1 MEQITDQA
9 VAAAGGYFGRR
20 IAAIRAAIAGAADI
34 AAAQAALVE
43 LAAKWTPDALATLL
57 GDAME
62 LARWHGREAVFLD
75 EDDAPAAFAFEAVRQ
90 SFREQ
95 VDFLRQKRV
104 KPTNG
109 WLDAMHGDHDRA
121 FVVAGVTDT
130 AMLEEFQAALIS
142 AAENGGRVEDFAK
155 DFDRLVEKYGW
166 EYKGERNW
174 RIRTIFETNMRTSF
188 MAGRLKQMRDPDV
201 VKLRPYWQYLHGD
214 RRTPRVPRPV
224 HLGWNNQVLMWND
237 PWWDVHFPPN
247 DWLCSCGV
255 RTLSK
260 RDLERLGKSG
270 PDETPREAKAP
281 LMVHG
286 VGLVNQ
292 PVGVGYGW
300 DYMPGDLWERGLVPS
315 ELTADAK
322 NRLPEGGRHVVSID
336 QAAPIGDLFAASV
349 PFKQKPLA
357 PDLSAETY
365 LAAFRK
371 VFEDHPRFQAP
382 FWEDQ
387 VGHRLVIS
395 DEIFRDRQG
404 VLKLHVGD
412 RGVLAPLLAETIIDP
427 DEIWLGVRALE
438 LPGGIKEYLMTRR
451 YIRLDQE
458 TGIFA
463 AFDLGR
469 KYWSAV
475 TGFRPAKS
483 YDPAKAVKTNW
494 SYLNHE
500 RVGKLLWKRKRQP

>member
-1 MEQITDQA
+1 MEQITGQA
-9 VAAAGGYFGRR
+9 LAAAGGHFGRR
-20 IAAIRAAIAGAADI
+20 ISAIRAAIAGAADFE
-34 AAAQAALVE
+34 AAQAALVE

-75 EDDAPAAFAFEAVRQ
+75 DDDAPVAFAFEAVRQ

-109 WLDAMHGDHDRA
+109 WLDAMHGVHDRA

-130 AMLEEFQAALIS
+130 AMLEEFQSALIS

-214 RRTPRVPRPV
+214 RRTPRAPRPV
-224 HLGWNNQVLMWND
+224 HLGWNNLVLMWDD
-237 PWWDVHFPPN
+237 PWWEVHFPPN

-260 RDLERLGKSG
+260 RDLERQGKSG

-281 LMVHG
+281 VMVRG

-315 ELTADAK
+315 ALLDNPLARRIDDM
-322 NRLPEGGRHVVSID
+322 RGLQLVSID
-336 QAAPIGDLFAASV
+336 TAEPIADLLKRAK
-349 PFKQKPLA
+349 PFKSEVMQPGLPINDYLSEFLKPFGADIGTGKLWQD
-357 PDLSAETY
+357 PSGS
-365 LAAFRK
+365 
-371 VFEDHPRFQAP
+371 HI
-382 FWEDQ
+382 
-387 VGHRLVIS
+387 VIS
-395 DEIFRDRQG
+395 DQLFMNSSGIWKG
-404 VLKLHVGD
+404 HK
-412 RGVLAPLLAETIIDP
+412 RGHGEYARLLAEAIMDP
-427 DEIWLGVRALE
+427 DEIWLGVRE
-438 LPGGIKEYLMTRR
+438 LPVLTHPGHNDVMLTRR
-451 YIRLDQE
+451 YIRVDPE
-458 TGIFA
+458 TALFSMFEMARG
-463 AFDLGR
+463 G
-469 KYWSAV
+469 WQAV
-475 TGFRPAKS
+475 TGYASFNRSKPDYSHINKQ
-483 YDPAKAVKTNW
+483 
-494 SYLNHE
+494 
-500 RVGKLLWKRKRQP
+500 RVGKLIWKRK